1 MNKPK
6 LIISSACAAVITIAF
21 VVVITVLAE
30 LSAPLKDWLKNF
42 SGHHWTTKS
51 IFSALIYALA
61 VIILYWWL
69 PHNPNPE
76 RIRRKII
83 CLLVFTALGVII
95 LTVFYTA
102 HNLGLF

>member
-21 VVVITVLAE
+21 IVIITIWAE

-51 IFSALIYALA
+51 IFSALIYVVATI
-61 VIILYWWL
+61 VLYWL
-69 PHNPNPE
+69 PYNPSPA
-76 RIRRKII
+76 RLRKKII
-83 CLLVFTALGVII
+83 CLLVFAVLGVIV
-95 LTVFYTA
+95 LTAFYAA